1 VSSAGL
7 SVCRR
12 TARSGGAGLRAP
24 HSSRPRPGPILS
36 AMQGDEHVFHMAAF
50 EAGPGEPSPERAIEA
65 GLRPTRL
72 TEFVGQGRVVHDLRV
87 HLEAAQQRGE
97 PPDHILFSGPPGL
110 GKTSLARIL
119 AAELGTRLHATT
131 GPALE
136 RPKDLVGLLT
146 NLQQG
151 DVLFLDEIHRV
162 PVTVEEYLYTAMEDF
177 RIEMTVD
184 SGLHARVLPITIKPF
199 TLVGATTREG
209 LLSRPFRERFGLFER
224 LDPYPAHEL
233 AEIIQRQAQI
243 FGLVVEPEAAALLA
257 ERARG
262 TPRIA
267 GRFLRRVRD
276 YGQVA
281 QAEVLDLA
289 LVETTLKRLGVD
301 ALGLEEMDRRVLR
314 CLADQAG
321 GPCALKTIAAVV
333 GETEDTIEDVFEPHL
348 LREGLLLKTARGRV
362 LAPAGWRA
370 IGRTAPAAAA
380 RAEGP
385 AARGLYE

>member
-1 VSSAGL
+1 
-7 SVCRR
+7 
-12 TARSGGAGLRAP
+12 
-24 HSSRPRPGPILS
+24 
-36 AMQGDEHVFHMAAF
+36 MFHMEAF
-50 EAGPGEPSPERAIEA
+50 EAAVGEPSPERAIEA

-87 HLEAAQQRGE
+87 HLEAALQRKE

-151 DVLFLDEIHRV
+151 DVLFVDEIHRV

-184 SGLHARVLPITIKPF
+184 SGPHARVLPITIKPF

-224 LDPYPAHEL
+224 LDPYPPEEL
-233 AEIIQRQAQI
+233 AEIIQRQARLL
-243 FGLVVEPEAAALLA
+243 GLDVRPDAGALLA
-257 ERARG
+257 ARARG

-267 GRFLRRVRD
+267 GRFLRRARD
-276 YGQVA
+276 YAQVA
-281 QAEVLDLA
+281 RARAIDLA
-289 LVETTLKRLGVD
+289 LAEATLTRLGVD

-321 GPCALKTIAAVV
+321 GPVALKTIAAVV

-348 LREGLLLKTARGRV
+348 LREGLVLKTARGRM

-370 IGRTAPAAAA
+370 IGRVAPHSGD
-380 RAEGP
+380 RASAERGHTE
-385 AARGLYE
+385 RGLFE

>member
-1 VSSAGL
+1 MA
-7 SVCRR
+7 
-12 TARSGGAGLRAP
+12 
-24 HSSRPRPGPILS
+24 
-36 AMQGDEHVFHMAAF
+36 GDEHVFHMEAF
-50 EAGPGEPSPERAIEA
+50 EGAAGEPAPERALEA

-72 TEFVGQGRVVHDLRV
+72 DEFVGQGRVVQDLRV
-87 HLEAAQQRGE
+87 HLEAALQRAE

-151 DVLFLDEIHRV
+151 DVLFIDEIHRV

-184 SGLHARVLPITIKPF
+184 SGPHARVLPITIRPF

-224 LDPYPAHEL
+224 LDPYPAEEL
-233 AEIIQRQAQI
+233 TEIILRQARLLSLTI
-243 FGLVVEPEAAALLA
+243 EHAAATLLA

-267 GRFLRRVRD
+267 GRFLRRARD
-276 YGQVA
+276 IAQVSG
-281 QAEVLDLA
+281 AESIDPPLA
-289 LVETTLKRLGVD
+289 RLTLERLGVD

-321 GPCALKTIAAVV
+321 GPVALKTIAAVV
-333 GETEDTIEDVFEPHL
+333 GETDDTIEDVFEPHL
-348 LREGLLLKTARGRV
+348 LREGLLLKTARGRM
-362 LAPAGWRA
+362 LSPSGWRA
-370 IGRTAPAAAA
+370 IGRVAPA
-380 RAEGP
+380 EG
-385 AARGLYE
+385 RLFE

>member
-1 VSSAGL
+1 MECRGPLPCVKDGAVRCRGCGRDSAAL
-7 SVCRR
+7 EPYSLP
-12 TARSGGAGLRAP
+12 T
-24 HSSRPRPGPILS
+24 
-36 AMQGDEHVFHMAAF
+36 MQGDEHVFHMAAF
-50 EAGPGEPSPERAIEA
+50 GTDGEASPERALEA
-65 GLRPTRL
+65 GLRPSRL
-72 TEFVGQGRVVHDLRV
+72 EDFVGQGRVVQDLRV
-87 HLEAAQQRGE
+87 HLSAARERGE

-151 DVLFLDEIHRV
+151 DVLFVDEIHRV

-184 SGLHARVLPITIKPF
+184 SGPHARVLPITIRPF

-224 LDPYPAHEL
+224 LDPYPVDEL
-233 AEIIQRQAQI
+233 QEIVLRQARI
-243 FGLVVEPEAAALLA
+243 FGLRIEVDAAELLA
-257 ERARG
+257 SRARG

-276 YGQVA
+276 YAQVA
-281 QAEVLDLA
+281 RAEVLDLEQA
-289 LVETTLKRLGVD
+289 RSTLERLGVD
-301 ALGLEEMDRRVLR
+301 DRGLEEMDRRVLR

-321 GPCALKTIAAVV
+321 GPVALKTIAAVV

-348 LREGLLLKTARGRV
+348 LREGLVVKTARGRV
-362 LAPAGWRA
+362 LAPHGWRA
-370 IGRTAPAAAA
+370 IGRPQPTTTPPPA
-380 RAEGP
+380 RIEP
-385 AARGLYE
+385 ELFD